1 MIGEG
6 TCEVHSLEL
15 CMMYLS
21 WRPAPMNWLQDILY
35 QTQILT
41 PGHSL
46 LLPHSS
52 LLTCFD
58 RWHKLPS
65 TLWTTPWLWLPE
77 SIYFRDFTEVTCRDL
92 QSLIGSVS
100 LVYFH
105 FRFVT
110 SGQFH
115 KMPYCFAFGCTHIT
129 GGKQSCSL
137 FRFPTDPKK
146 RKKWIERCR

>member
-1 MIGEG
+1 MKIITFGEYLNNNQYIWSKKRQ
-6 TCEVHSLEL
+6 CQLIL
-15 CMMYLS
+15 CQRKIRYSYCNGLHTHLHIIVGNHNDVNIVS
-21 WRPAPMNWLQDILY
+21 
-35 QTQILT
+35 
-41 PGHSL
+41 
-46 LLPHSS
+46 
-52 LLTCFD
+52 
-58 RWHKLPS
+58 
-65 TLWTTPWLWLPE
+65 E
-77 SIYFRDFTEVTCRDL
+77 SIFY
-92 QSLIGSVS
+92 IGSVS

-110 SGQFH
+110 SGQFD